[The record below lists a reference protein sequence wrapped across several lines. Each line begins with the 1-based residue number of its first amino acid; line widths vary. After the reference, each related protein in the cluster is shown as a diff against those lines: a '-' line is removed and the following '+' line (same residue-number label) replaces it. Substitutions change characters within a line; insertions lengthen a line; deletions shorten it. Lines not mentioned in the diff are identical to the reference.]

1 MSTWDVF
8 DWQKRFRAAPSVWA
22 VVDRDGLIGNLYVSK
37 EAAMEE
43 VRFLKGRADVTEMH
57 VHSLALARE
66 RWRPDHPVEATP
78 HLPPGE
84 AE

>member
-43 VRFLKGRADVTEMH
+43 VRFPQGPSRRHGDAR
-57 VHSLALARE
+57 SLAGPRARA
-66 RWRPDHPVEATP
+66 VATGSSSGGDAAP
-78 HLPPGE
+78 ASGGS
-84 AE
+84 